1 MANKK
6 FSDFDEKTSSSN
18 VQFVVG
24 YNGSDNVRISPSNL
38 APTVPIGADP
48 DTEIDGNKVDG
59 TATTFMRSD
68 AVPALKDTGVTAGT
82 YGDATNV
89 PQIEVDAKGRVLSVT
104 DVAIQSSG
112 GFSSWTTLDNST
124 AAAEFIDWDPSSTLA
139 QYNIIVKTGAGTAGA
154 VNKIRVANS
163 TGIADGTEGYI
174 LVETALE
181 TSYRLPLESQ
191 GSFVGCGALIEN
203 GTALGVGPKPE
214 LFKYIYRASNTTFYY
229 TKVVNLENPVY
240 PPPPG
245 TGTFPVANLAALYDP
260 NTFNGTDGATISNNT
275 AWINSI
281 APNTNIPNLIAYQ
294 PSGSQGSPYPLF
306 IWYDGQ
312 TSQTLPQPMFF
323 LGTSNVTKA
332 GFYSANLLSSQS
344 NTTTACFYMRGPH
357 SVSSGSYGGL
367 IDFRGSSSN
376 IFDETLYVYRSGSG
390 DVKFF
395 IYDPSVTFS
404 YPPINSNFQSQ
415 GGTDF
420 LNQYYFISYQIDYTN
435 YNSGGGSITLHV
447 ACNDS
452 KTWAANNGAGAW
464 YYETGTVGS
473 GSSIQVDD
481 AGIWTETFSN
491 LTLTDPSLLNFS
503 YGNNASNNNSENAG
517 GFLGH
522 LAIYNSLLSNTD
534 VKNVFTSSSGLYM
547 P

>member
-6 FSDFDEKTSSSN
+6 FSDFDEKAN
-18 VQFVVG
+18 PADVQFVVG
-24 YNGSDNVRISPSNL
+24 YDGTDNVRITPSNL
-38 APTVPIGADP
+38 VPTVTVPTGDDP
-48 DTEIDGNKVDG
+48 SASVGTTAING

-68 AVPALKDTGVTAGT
+68 AAPALADSGANAGQ
-82 YGDATNV
+82 YGNATNV
-89 PQIEVDAKGRVLSVT
+89 PQIDVDAKGRITSVSN
-104 DVAIQSSG
+104 VPIQSQGGG

-124 AAAEFIDWDPSSTLA
+124 AAAEFIDWDPSSTGA

-154 VNKIRVANS
+154 VNKIRVTSS

-191 GSFVGCGALIEN
+191 GSFVGCGGLIEN
-203 GTALGVGPKPE
+203 GQALGAGPKPE

-240 PPPPG
+240 PPPPNQ
-245 TGTFPVANLAALYDP
+245 GTFPTNTLVALYDP
-260 NTFNGTDGATISNNT
+260 NTFNGTDGATISNGA
-275 AWINSI
+275 AWTNSL
-281 APNTNIPNLIAYQ
+281 APNTIYPTIFAYQ
-294 PSGSQGSPYPLF
+294 PTTPYSLF
-306 IWYDGQ
+306 IWYDGT
-312 TSQTLPQPMFF
+312 TSQALPQPMFF
-323 LGTSNVTKA
+323 LGSSNVSSA
-332 GFYSANLLSSQS
+332 GFYSQNISSQS
-344 NTTTACFYMRGPH
+344 NTTTACLYMRGPH
-357 SVSSGSYGGL
+357 SVTSGSYGGL
-367 IDFRGSSSN
+367 IDFRGSGG
-376 IFDETLYVYRSGSG
+376 IYDETLYVYRNSSSQ
-390 DVKFF
+390 VKFF
-395 IYDPSVTFS
+395 VYDPGVTFA
-404 YPPINSNFQSQ
+404 YPPINSNFQSS

-420 LNQYYFISYQIDYTN
+420 LNQYYFIAYQIDYTN
-435 YNSGGGSITLHV
+435 YNTGGGSITLHV

-473 GSSIQVDD
+473 GASIQVDD
-481 AGIWTETFSN
+481 AGIWTQTFTG
-491 LTLTDPSLLNFS
+491 LTLSDPSLTNYS
-503 YGNNASNNNSENAG
+503 YGNNANNGNAENAG

-522 LAIYNSLLSNTD
+522 LAIYNSLLSNTA